1 MTILKM
7 KSNYIKKLK
16 REITQQHNHALLRGE
31 LFFAIFFIFI
41 IWLFFILSPG
51 QKQQVKIGSSYMT
64 MNNSFYPVINE
75 QVENYVNNHHGKLYN
90 RDPALN
96 VNKQVEEIN
105 SFIHKGVSAIIINPV
120 DGNSQKLENA
130 LHKAKQKG
138 IKVVIVDSQTKSDRY
153 IDCTVLSNNYRA
165 GQLCAKN
172 LLKAKSHAN
181 ILLLEHY
188 SALSAN
194 NRIQGF
200 TDTIK
205 QAKNAHNY
213 HIVGKIN
220 TYGQSEITLPLVEKY
235 LKTGRKFDTVM
246 ALNDQAAV
254 GALAAIDEAKIKRH
268 ISVYG
273 VDGSE
278 NMKKLLGVNPNAT
291 ATAAQSP
298 INLGKTAVK
307 TAYKLIDG
315 KKVPKKITL
324 PVFLIT
330 NKNINKYNAV
340 GWQ

>member
-1 MTILKM
+1 MCK
-7 KSNYIKKLK
+7 
-16 REITQQHNHALLRGE
+16 
-31 LFFAIFFIFI
+31 
-41 IWLFFILSPG
+41 
-51 QKQQVKIGSSYMT
+51 
-64 MNNSFYPVINE
+64 
-75 QVENYVNNHHGKLYN
+75 
-90 RDPALN
+90 
-96 VNKQVEEIN
+96 
-105 SFIHKGVSAIIINPV
+105 
-120 DGNSQKLENA
+120 
-130 LHKAKQKG
+130 
-138 IKVVIVDSQTKSDRY
+138 
-153 IDCTVLSNNYRA
+153 
-165 GQLCAKN
+165 KN
-172 LLKAKSHAN
+172 LLKRKKHAN

-235 LKTGRKFDTVM
+235 LKTGQKFDTVM

-254 GALAAIDEAKIKRH
+254 GALAAINEAKIKRH

-315 KKVPKKITL
+315 KKVSKKITL